1 VISLLRGGAAV
12 VAASMLP
19 ASGLYAAD
27 VLKTPED
34 GGPGVYTDGK
44 AAGSAAVP
52 VDKLA
57 FPVGQAARIATIG
70 GGVRGLGM
78 LAEFPAGGPRR
89 ILVIRQTTV
98 SSQEPYLPTALARV
112 FDPAGNLVAV
122 EDFSTQESGTETRT
136 LQVPE
141 GAAGIWR
148 ISFSGGRQGDLIE
161 LRLPPTE
168 AWGVRGEMAIGVS
181 ATTPRPAYLWVPL
194 SSRKLL
200 LGVEAGSPAGIAL
213 ESRDGNPLAQ
223 AEALSGGQRKGRI
236 LLDPAPVGQVV
247 RVVLPQAF
255 AGAIDFEGA
264 PGLLCP
270 TPEMAERLQGG
281 TVESHGVRV
290 AGPLQARARDWMVAA
305 APTLDQDPRLNWP
318 TEVPADLAS
327 PAVEVLPFGKY
338 GGLNGVIS
346 LMRAQ
351 NENLDPAKPYFGIP
365 TPTGLP
371 TDGSEAESW
380 MNFLPFPGRFLSLYD
395 SASFAALH
403 AFPGKLNA
411 AYRDPQILKRA
422 IMAAFFHLS
431 ALQGDD
437 LIRDGRMME
446 LPYPLT
452 HTFFIYDGLAQAYL
466 SVKEALPADAG
477 EIWRQG
483 LMAIADKAA
492 DHQAYESNQW
502 AHVLKAHLETY
513 LATGEKRFLSYFER
527 GMKAYLGGAYGPNS
541 KFGQH
546 PAGYFLEEYGPDG
559 NYDRLNLFSLAAC
572 YNNYKAMPGR
582 DEALAEAM
590 KLGIE
595 KNLRFKSFFWLPQP
609 DGTLHSPTA
618 LNCRTSAMFCLSGY
632 PGEFI
637 AREDFP
643 LGAARFY
650 LDKEPAEGI
659 GAAGITSFVANTP
672 DWIAR
677 TIRQGV
683 TWGGAEFEGGGQ
695 WLPALAQA
703 YGTGVIAQPAALP
716 FTQKDQTWQLPGLLA
731 WNRGGIYGLTFYDVI
746 GAQRKLVGH
755 FGGGPSV
762 LWTPATGSF
771 LASMQPVG
779 SAEAGHLP
787 ASAKEI
793 TRPEQLTYSCVFGKS
808 DKGAFFASGS
818 DRAKIQE
825 GAEGREFSIISRAGS
840 PMLAAFT
847 WDYAFVENGLDLSV
861 TAKTLT
867 APQECFVNLPILSRL
882 AAAKVT
888 LETPHRLV
896 FATEQG
902 SVTMEWPEEAAG
914 RLEDSVSPS
923 VKRLVVPLQPG
934 GGRLTFRIR
943 VSTPVN
949 PS

>member
-1 VISLLRGGAAV
+1 
-12 VAASMLP
+12 
-19 ASGLYAAD
+19 
-27 VLKTPED
+27 
-34 GGPGVYTDGK
+34 
-44 AAGSAAVP
+44 
-52 VDKLA
+52 
-57 FPVGQAARIATIG
+57 
-70 GGVRGLGM
+70 
-78 LAEFPAGGPRR
+78 
-89 ILVIRQTTV
+89 
-98 SSQEPYLPTALARV
+98 
-112 FDPAGNLVAV
+112 
-122 EDFSTQESGTETRT
+122 
-136 LQVPE
+136 
-141 GAAGIWR
+141 
-148 ISFSGGRQGDLIE
+148 
-161 LRLPPTE
+161 
-168 AWGVRGEMAIGVS
+168 
-181 ATTPRPAYLWVPL
+181 
-194 SSRKLL
+194 
-200 LGVEAGSPAGIAL
+200 
-213 ESRDGNPLAQ
+213 
-223 AEALSGGQRKGRI
+223 
-236 LLDPAPVGQVV
+236 
-247 RVVLPQAF
+247 
-255 AGAIDFEGA
+255 
-264 PGLLCP
+264 
-270 TPEMAERLQGG
+270 
-281 TVESHGVRV
+281 
-290 AGPLQARARDWMVAA
+290 MVAA

-318 TEVPADLAS
+318 ADVPADLAS

-411 AYRDPQILKRA
+411 AYHDPQVLKRA

-452 HTFFIYDGLAQAYL
+452 HTFFIYDGLAQGYL
-466 SVKEALPADAG
+466 SVREALPADAG
-477 EIWRQG
+477 EIWRQASWPSRTRPPTTRRTNPTSG
-483 LMAIADKAA
+483 PTFSRRISKRTSRPGEAVSRLLRARD
-492 DHQAYESNQW
+492 ES
-502 AHVLKAHLETY
+502 
-513 LATGEKRFLSYFER
+513 LSR
-527 GMKAYLGGAYGPNS
+527 GAYGPNS

-559 NYDRLNLFSLAAC
+559 NYDRLNLFSLVAC
-572 YNNYKAMPGR
+572 YNNYKTMPGR
-582 DEALAEAM
+582 DETLAEAM
-590 KLGIE
+590 KQGIE

-637 AREDFP
+637 ARGDFP
-643 LGAARFY
+643 LGAARYY
-650 LDKEPAEGI
+650 LEKEPAEGI

-716 FTQKDQTWQLPGLLA
+716 ITQEDQTWQLPGLLA
-731 WNRGGIYGLTFYDVI
+731 WNRGGIYGLVFYDVI

-771 LASMQPVG
+771 LSSMQPVG
-779 SAEAGHLP
+779 DEAAGICP
-787 ASAKEI
+787 PRPRRSRAPRSSP
-793 TRPEQLTYSCVFGKS
+793 TRVSLGNRTR
-808 DKGAFFASGS
+808 GAFFASGS
-818 DRAKIQE
+818 DRAQSQESE
-825 GAEGREFSIISRAGS
+825 GAFSIVSRTAS

-847 WDYAFVENGLDLSV
+847 WEYAFVENGLDLSV
-861 TAKTLT
+861 AAKTLT

-882 AAAKVT
+882 AGAKVI
-888 LETPHRLV
+888 LESPHRLV
-896 FATEQG
+896 
-902 SVTMEWPEEAAG
+902 SSRKREA
-914 RLEDSVSPS
+914 SPS
-923 VKRLVVPLQPG
+923 SGPRMLSADWRTRCLRRSSGSSFPFSRERAGLPSASG
-934 GGRLTFRIR
+934 F
-943 VSTPVN
+943 STPVN

>member
-1 VISLLRGGAAV
+1 MICLAGSITGASLLC
-12 VAASMLP
+12 
-19 ASGLYAAD
+19 AAD
-27 VLKTPED
+27 VLNTPED
-34 GGPGVYTDGK
+34 GGPGVYGGGK
-44 AAGSAAVP
+44 VAKPFIPQANA
-52 VDKLA
+52 KE
-57 FPVGQAARIATIG
+57 FPIGQTARIVTIG
-70 GGVRGLGM
+70 GGVRGFGL
-78 LAEFPAGGPRR
+78 LAEFPEGGPRR
-89 ILVIRQTTV
+89 ILVSRQTTI
-98 SSQEPYLPTALARV
+98 SAQEPYIPAALARV

-122 EDFSTQESGTETRT
+122 EDFSTQGSGMETRA

-148 ISFSGGRQGDLIE
+148 ISFSGGRQGDLVE
-161 LRLPPTE
+161 LRLPPTD
-168 AWGVRGEMAIGVS
+168 AWGVRGEMALGVS
-181 ATTPRPAYLWVPL
+181 PTTPRPGYLWVPP
-194 SSRKLL
+194 SSRKLF
-200 LGVEAGSPAGIAL
+200 LGVEAGVPAGIAL
-213 ESRDGNPLAQ
+213 ESRDGKLLGQ
-223 AEALSGGQRKGRI
+223 AETLGSGQRKGSI
-236 LLDPAPVGQVV
+236 LLDPAPANQVV
-247 RVVLPQAF
+247 KVVLPQTF
-255 AGAIDFEGA
+255 EGAIDFEGA

-270 TPEMAERLQGG
+270 TPEAAERLQGG
-281 TVESHGVRV
+281 TVDSHGVRV
-290 AGPLQARARDWMVAA
+290 AGPLQARARDWMIAA
-305 APTLDQDPRLNWP
+305 APTLDRDPHLNWP
-318 TEVPADLAS
+318 AEVPADLAS
-327 PAVEVLPFGKY
+327 PSVEVLPFGKY

-365 TPTGLP
+365 APTGLP
-371 TDGSEAESW
+371 TDGTETESW

-403 AFPGKLNA
+403 AFPGKLNPA
-411 AYRDPQILKRA
+411 FHDSQILKRA
-422 IMAAFFHLS
+422 IMAAFFHLT

-437 LIRDGRMME
+437 LIRDGRMIT

-466 SVKEALPADAG
+466 SIKDALPADAG

-527 GMKAYLGGAYGPNS
+527 GMRAYLGGAYGPNS

-559 NYDRLNLFSLAAC
+559 NYDRLNLYSLVAC
-572 YNNYKAMPGR
+572 YNHYKGMPGR
-582 DEALAEAM
+582 DETLTQAM
-590 KLGIE
+590 KQGIE

-609 DGTLHSPTA
+609 DGSLHSPTA

-637 AREDFP
+637 ARGDFP
-643 LGAARFY
+643 LGASRYY

-683 TWGGAEFEGGGQ
+683 AWGGAEFEGGGQ

-703 YGTGVIAQPAALP
+703 YGSGVIAEPEALP
-716 FTQKDQTWQLPGLLA
+716 FTQKDKTWQLPGLLA
-731 WNRGGIYGLTFYDVI
+731 WNRGGIYGLTFYDVV

-755 FGGGPSV
+755 FGGGPTV
-762 LWTPATGSF
+762 LWTPATGAF
-771 LASMQPVG
+771 LSSMQPVPN
-779 SAEAGHLP
+779 AEAGHLP

-793 TRPEQLTYSCVFGKS
+793 AKPEQLTYSCVFGKS
-808 DKGAFFASGS
+808 DKGVFFASGS
-818 DRAKIQE
+818 DRSNLRE
-825 GAEGREFSIISRAGS
+825 SPDGRQYSIVSRAGA

-847 WDYAFVENGLDLSV
+847 WEYAFVENGLDLSV
-861 TAKTLT
+861 AAKTLT
-867 APQECFVNLPILSRL
+867 APQECFVNLPILTSL
-882 AAAKVT
+882 ATAKVT
-888 LETPHRLV
+888 LENPHRLV
-896 FATEQG
+896 FATDRG
-902 SVTMEWPEEAAG
+902 SVAIEWPEAAAG
-914 RLEDSVSPS
+914 RIEDSISPS
-923 VKRLVVPLQPG
+923 VKRLVVPITPG
-934 GGRLTFRIR
+934 GESMTFRIR
-943 VSTPVN
+943 VSIPVD